1 MMMAQPLGGGMQLLD
16 ETSQKNLAKA
26 VEIAVG
32 QFDVSNKRTN
42 LFKIN
47 TVTSGLVLILY
58 DNVAGIG
65 GVAYMMLPD
74 SDYIEGELAV
84 EDAAQADDHGKPA
97 KFANK
102 AVALVWEKME
112 GLGAKP
118 ANTVA
123 RLIGGSQL
131 FTFGGGGGNPLN
143 LGSRN
148 AIACRTLLSRLGI
161 IVDKTEVGGNRPRNI
176 VFSLIKGD
184 CVISIRGGREFLL

>member
-1 MMMAQPLGGGMQLLD
+1 MMMAQPLGSGLQLLD
-16 ETSQKNLAKA
+16 ETSQKNISKA
-26 VEIAVG
+26 IEVPMG
-32 QFDVSNKRTN
+32 QFQVSNKRTT
-42 LFKIN
+42 LFKVD
-47 TVTSGLVLILY
+47 TVTSGLVIVLY
-58 DNVAGIG
+58 DSVANIG

-74 SDYIEGELAV
+74 SEHIEGDNTAST
-84 EDAAQADDHGKPA
+84 DDNGKPA

-102 AVALVWEKME
+102 AVSLVWEKME
-112 GLGAKP
+112 NLGAKP
-118 ANTVA
+118 NNTVA

-161 IVDKTEVGGNRPRNI
+161 TVDKTDVGGNRPRNI

-184 CVISIRGGREFLL
+184 CLISIRGSREFLL